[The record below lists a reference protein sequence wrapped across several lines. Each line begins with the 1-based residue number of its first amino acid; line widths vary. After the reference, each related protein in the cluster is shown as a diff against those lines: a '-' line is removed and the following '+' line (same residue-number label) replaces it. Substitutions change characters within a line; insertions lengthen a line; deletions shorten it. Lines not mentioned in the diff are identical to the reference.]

1 MQPSVDRRHPPS
13 SYMIRKEVTP
23 PFKLDDRPW
32 ITINEQRLVA
42 LVCNMYNYCTFSLT
56 IYLQVVLLTLG
67 LVAPI
72 TVHHL
77 ILKPL
82 PDKTTVH
89 GR

>member
-1 MQPSVDRRHPPS
+1 
-13 SYMIRKEVTP
+13 MIPQEERP
-23 PFKLDDRPW
+23 PFELDDRAW
-32 ITINEQRLVA
+32 ITINEQSLVA

-56 IYLQVVLLTLG
+56 IYLQVVILLTLG